1 MAIFKAYGEPMAFL
15 SKYNPDYQMQICN
28 NTDECL
34 FGNYPTLGKLTW
46 YGKNMPKA
54 WMLAQLTD
62 LSEYCGCKDKL
73 EGRALEHCAE
83 IITQRYDYLKIS
95 EIMLFIFRFKAGD
108 YGKFYGS
115 VDPLTITTSLNR
127 FIIDRN
133 ILIDKHEQKQRE
145 LRDAEDKKNCIS
157 YAEYLR
163 IKAEKEASGTTAS
176 NTTKQG

>member
-1 MAIFKAYGEPMAFL
+1 MAIVKAYGEPMAFL

-73 EGRALEHCAE
+73 EGKALEHCAE
-83 IITQRYDYLKIS
+83 IITLRYNYLKIS

-133 ILIDKHEQKQRE
+133 ILIDKYNSE
-145 LRDAEDKKNCIS
+145 LQEKRIEEGKKGCIS
-157 YAEYLR
+157 YEEYLR
-163 IKAEKEASGTTAS
+163 QKAEREK
-176 NTTKQG
+176 K